1 MQNKSPDN
9 RYVVIR
15 RIYVL
20 NIPPQNLSLM
30 FIKLKRELEK
40 FFFPSSVDVALSRA
54 QQPRNA
60 PLLDNRMLSERR
72 RGKTCTEFST
82 VASQSKLHHF
92 LFSREKA
99 TEEVCCGL
107 VTVEKLTFL

>member
-72 RGKTCTEFST
+72 RGKLAQNFPPSPRRANYIIFYSAVRRQQRKF
-82 VASQSKLHHF
+82 VAD
-92 LFSREKA
+92 
-99 TEEVCCGL
+99 
-107 VTVEKLTFL
+107 